1 MVMFEPQRDAPRAYV
16 ALPVRPEDAVL
27 PALKWAF
34 NQSET
39 PAWESIGLRVPQRGY
54 IRDVPPLQEL
64 EKRGVRI
71 SADRHT
77 SSNQSPRGPLIV
89 YCPNMESLAAAE
101 DLRGASAIVAISTN
115 NEWLQP
121 WVDAYHPEHLGGDV
135 IPPANPTVREPV
147 VWEALEAFTGSI
159 NSSTGLG
166 HPSDFDL
173 VLDGLQQLR
182 QHGHAFTA
190 DELLAGALKLNWRGS
205 SALELHQLASEI
217 LAGKNKRYRNRSRVS
232 NPRLLRLWEEQA
244 AGKR

>member
-1 MVMFEPQRDAPRAYV
+1 MVMFEPQRDFPRAYV
-16 ALPVRPEDAVL
+16 ALPALPEDAVL

-34 NQSET
+34 KHSET
-39 PAWESIGLRVPQRGY
+39 GAWESVGLRVAQRST
-54 IRDVPPLQEL
+54 IRNVPVLQKL
-64 EKRGVRI
+64 EKHGVRI
-71 SADRHT
+71 STDRHT
-77 SSNQSPRGPLIV
+77 NSNQSPRGPLIV
-89 YCPNMESLAAAE
+89 YRPDVESLVAAE
-101 DLRGASAIVAISTN
+101 DFRGASAIVAISAN

-135 IPPANPTVREPV
+135 VPPANPTVREPV

-166 HPSDFDL
+166 HPSDFDF

-182 QHGHAFTA
+182 KHGYAFTA

-205 SALELHQLASEI
+205 SAMELHQLASEI
-217 LAGKNKRYRNRSRVS
+217 LAGKNKRYRNRSTVPNS
-232 NPRLLRLWEEQA
+232 RLLRLWEEQA